1 MSEPQTPSIGAAA
14 QGAALG
20 VSGRLAR
27 AFQTNP
33 LTPVLALAALLLGL
47 VAVMITP
54 REEEPQIDVTMA
66 NVFVPF
72 AGSSAH
78 DVESLVSV
86 PLQQKLAEVEGVK
99 HVYAMSRPGMAVVT
113 VEFDVGIPR
122 KDALV
127 RLYNQVFANA
137 DFVPPGL
144 GVGPPLVRPM
154 GIDDVPVMGVTL
166 WTDDPQRGATEL
178 GAVARALET
187 ELKRVPGTRD
197 ITTIGAPERAVVVEL
212 DATRLAA
219 YGMTV
224 GELQQALAAANVVL
238 QAGER
243 VEASGTQVPVTV
255 GTFLADANGVA
266 DLVLGLSSRRTR
278 SDCGAA
284 ASGAIR
290 ALVSCTMN
298 TPAMPAVPST
308 QPWKPKAPGLLSSIG
323 PPARPVGKS
332 QNPKP

>member
-1 MSEPQTPSIGAAA
+1 
-14 QGAALG
+14 
-20 VSGRLAR
+20 
-27 AFQTNP
+27 
-33 LTPVLALAALLLGL
+33 
-47 VAVMITP
+47 
-54 REEEPQIDVTMA
+54 MA

-113 VEFDVGIPR
+113 VEFDVGTPR

-137 DFVPPGL
+137 DFVPLGL

-266 DLVLGLSSRRTR
+266 DLVLGLSSRRTK

-290 ALVSCTMN
+290 AWVSCTMN
-298 TPAMPAVPST
+298 TPAMPAAPST

-332 QNPKP
+332 QKPKP

>member
-1 MSEPQTPSIGAAA
+1 MSEPR
-14 QGAALG
+14 LG

-72 AGSSAH
+72 PGSSAH

-166 WTDDPQRGATEL
+166 WTDDP
-178 GAVARALET
+178 GAVRPSSAPWPVRWKPNSSACPARAT
-187 ELKRVPGTRD
+187 SP
-197 ITTIGAPERAVVVEL
+197 
-212 DATRLAA
+212 
-219 YGMTV
+219 
-224 GELQQALAAANVVL
+224 
-238 QAGER
+238 
-243 VEASGTQVPVTV
+243 
-255 GTFLADANGVA
+255 
-266 DLVLGLSSRRTR
+266 R
-278 SDCGAA
+278 S
-284 ASGAIR
+284 
-290 ALVSCTMN
+290 
-298 TPAMPAVPST
+298 
-308 QPWKPKAPGLLSSIG
+308 
-323 PPARPVGKS
+323 ARPSARWSSNWMPRVS
-332 QNPKP
+332 PRTA